1 MGRIYNDMCEAIG
14 GTPLVRT
21 NKMSPNPEVE
31 ILAKLEKNNP
41 TGSVKDRIAKY
52 MIEAGEK
59 SGQLTKH
66 KIVIEPTSGNTGI
79 GLAMVCAVKG
89 YPLMLVM
96 PETMSMERRKTLTAF
111 GAKIVLSPGDKG
123 MNGAEDMAREMAEA
137 QPERYFRPNQF
148 FNEANVQSHYE
159 TTGREI
165 LEDTGGEVDAFVAG
179 IGTSGTLMGVSRRL
193 KEVRPDI
200 RIIAVEPKPK
210 TKIQGLKNLE
220 TQYVPGIYDPSRI
233 DEKIHVEDEDA
244 FETARLLTLQEGM
257 FCGISSGANMWG
269 AIQVAKRMKKGRI
282 VVVLPDGGER
292 YISTQLF
299 DPAKCLACIQR
310 CKEVTCITPDYIES
324 IEKWYSI

>member
-1 MGRIYNDMCEAIG
+1 MGRIYNDMVESIG
-14 GTPLVRT
+14 GTPLVRV
-21 NKMSPNPEVE
+21 NKLSPNPNVE

-52 MIEAGEK
+52 MIEAGERA
-59 SGQLTKH
+59 GVLTSD
-66 KIVIEPTSGNTGI
+66 KIVLEPTSGNTGI

-89 YPLMLVM
+89 YPLTLVM

-111 GAKIVLSPGDKG
+111 GAKILLSPGDKG
-123 MNGAEDMAREMAEA
+123 MNGAEDMAKELADANPDRF
-137 QPERYFRPNQF
+137 FRPNQF
-148 FNEANVQSHYE
+148 FNEANVQAHYE

-165 LEDTGGEVDAFVAG
+165 LEDTGGELDAFVAG

-200 RIIAVEPKPK
+200 KIVAIEPKPK

-220 TQYVPGIYDPSRI
+220 TQYIPGIFDPSRI
-233 DEKIHVEDEDA
+233 DEKMQVEDEDA
-244 FETARLLTLQEGM
+244 FETGRLLTLQEGM

-269 AIQVAKRMKKGRI
+269 AIQLAKRMKSGRI

-299 DPAKCLACIQR
+299 DPAKCLSCIKR
-310 CKEVTCITPDYIES
+310 CKEKTCITPDYIES